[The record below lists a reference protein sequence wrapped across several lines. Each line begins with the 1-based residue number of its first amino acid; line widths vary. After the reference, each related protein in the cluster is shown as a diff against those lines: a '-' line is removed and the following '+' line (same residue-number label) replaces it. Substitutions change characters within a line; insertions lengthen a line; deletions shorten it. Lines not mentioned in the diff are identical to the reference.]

1 MITMKSFQEL
11 KRNCKKD
18 VSGLPSV
25 KVALVGDTATQL
37 LSTAIKGTG
46 VDLGFQV
53 VLFEAEYNQV
63 EQQFMDPGSDLHT
76 FDPEFIIVFQSTHKW
91 AEKHALTGNEG
102 KMALADERLDFV
114 RSICASSRAKIIYL
128 NYPEIDDT
136 VFGGY
141 ANKVSLSFSW
151 QVRKFNYGLMELA
164 QQTPNLFICD
174 LAALQNKYGRNWMFD
189 ASIYTSTE
197 MILSIDSLP
206 YVSARILDIVCALK
220 GKFKKCLILD
230 LDNTVWG
237 GVVGDD
243 GLEGIQLGHG
253 LGIGKAFTEFQMWV
267 KKLKD
272 RGIIICICS
281 KNDEDKAKEPFE
293 KHPDMVLRLGDIA
306 VFMANW
312 ETKVDNIRAIQQI
325 LNIGFD
331 SMVFLDDNPFERNIV
346 REHISGITVPELPE
360 DPADYLEFLYSLNL
374 FETASYSTTD
384 KDRTKQYQ
392 VEAQRVGYAKTFHDE
407 ADFLRS
413 LDMVSTVEGFT
424 KFNTPRVAQLSQ
436 RSNQFNLRTVRYTEA
451 DIEALANDPDV
462 IPVTF
467 TLEDKFG
474 DNGLI
479 CVIIMKKMDAV
490 SLFVDTWFM
499 SCRVL
504 KRGME
509 HFTLNNMVAKAREKG
524 YHRIVGEY
532 LPTLKNGMVKDHYDR
547 LGFTPLGNG
556 RYELD
561 LETYQDK
568 VCYIKTK

>member
-1 MITMKSFQEL
+1 MSTMKSFQEL

-18 VSGLPSV
+18 ATGLPPV

-136 VFGGY
+136 VFGSY

-151 QVRKFNYGLMELA
+151 QVRKFNYGLMGLA
-164 QQTPNLFICD
+164 KQTPNLFICD

-206 YVSARILDIVCALK
+206 AVSARILDIICALK

-346 REHISGITVPELPE
+346 REHIPGITVPELPE

-413 LDMVSTVEGFT
+413 LNMVSTVEGFT

-451 DIEALANDPDV
+451 DLEALAHDPDV

-479 CVIIMKKMDAV
+479 CVIIMKKMDTV

-509 HFTLNNMVAKAREKG
+509 HFTLNTLVAKAREKG

-547 LGFTPLGNG
+547 LGFTPLGDG

>member
-1 MITMKSFQEL
+1 MKTFQEL
-11 KRNCKKD
+11 KRNGKKD
-18 VSGLPSV
+18 VSGLPPV

-37 LSTAIKGTG
+37 LSTALRGTG

-53 VLFEAEYNQV
+53 MLFEAEYNQV
-63 EQQFMDPGSDLHT
+63 EQQFLDPGSDLHA
-76 FDPEFIIVFQSTHKW
+76 FDPEFIVVFQSTHKW
-91 AEKHALTGNEG
+91 AEKHALADNEG
-102 KMALADERLDFV
+102 KVSLAEERLDFV
-114 RSICASSRAKIIYL
+114 RSICASRSKIIYL

-141 ANKVSLSFSW
+141 ANKVPLSFSW

-174 LAALQNKYGRNWMFD
+174 LAALQNKYGRNWLFD

-272 RGIIICICS
+272 RGIIICVCS

-293 KHPDMVLRLGDIA
+293 KHPDMVLRLSDIA

-346 REHISGITVPELPE
+346 REHIPGITVPELPE

-413 LDMVSTVEGFT
+413 LNMVSAVEGFT

-451 DIEALANDPDV
+451 DIEALSNDPNV

-467 TLEDKFG
+467 SLEDKFG

-479 CVIIMKKMDAV
+479 CVIILKRMDAD

-509 HFTLNNMVAKAREKG
+509 HFTLNTLVSKARERG
-524 YHRIVGEY
+524 YKRIVGEY

-547 LGFTPLGNG
+547 LGFTPLGDG